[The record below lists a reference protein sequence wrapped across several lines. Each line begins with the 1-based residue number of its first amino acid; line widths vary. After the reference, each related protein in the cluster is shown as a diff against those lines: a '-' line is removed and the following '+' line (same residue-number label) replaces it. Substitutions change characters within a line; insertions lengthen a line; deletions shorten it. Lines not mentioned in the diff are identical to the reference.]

1 MSARTSTAST
11 RERVSAPPLSFPN
24 GAALRTL
31 QSTGGLISRAWNWF
45 RERQQAR
52 ADNRRLHVAATASLG
67 EKRFVA
73 VIEMDGLRFLVGG
86 GATNVVLLAELKGKE
101 PFAEL
106 LHETM
111 AGATDRPPTHTRR
124 RAAKPVMVPAME
136 QTEKRTARLRT
147 KPPMEA
153 AFGQVASMAAER
165 SAKPKAAAQAVGLA
179 NKASA
184 EPTSQT
190 AQPLQMPALKNRQ
203 KRNPRPTQALA
214 STQESVA
221 NIATRPEFRPEAPRS
236 VVANAVAEALPVSA
250 SEKIAKPVLVPPLSQ
265 PGKCKRMQATGKV
278 MRAALKPAISMAS
291 KRLGRPAQTRNES
304 PPEGATANRIVQSLF
319 EKSRR
324 QLRRVLSAIRT
335 MFCLSVLLAAPSAQA
350 SSWAVNASAKGINE
364 AQLLRASAALVVV
377 PMEPSSKPPD
387 ANELRITGLGGGSAQ
402 WTIVVLLTFLTLI
415 PSILICMT
423 PFARL
428 LIVFHFLRQALGL
441 QTTPSNQTLVGLA
454 VIMTFFLMQPIGESI
469 YKDAVVPLQA
479 GQITALDAL
488 ARGAIPMR
496 QFMAHYVREKDVA
509 LFIELAK
516 EPRPANVNDVS
527 FRVLL
532 PAYILSELKA
542 GFQIGA
548 VLFLPFLVVDMVV
561 ASITTSVG
569 MMQLPP
575 VVISTP
581 LKLLLFLMVDGWH
594 LLIGALMR
602 SFN

>member
-1 MSARTSTAST
+1 LR
-11 RERVSAPPLSFPN
+11 FPN
-24 GAALRTL
+24 AAALRTL
-31 QSTGGLISRAWNWF
+31 QTTGGLISRAWNWF

-52 ADNRRLHVAATASLG
+52 ADTRRLHVAATASLG

-101 PFAEL
+101 PFADL

-111 AGATDRPPTHTRR
+111 ADAAQKPPARSRR
-124 RAAKPVMVPAME
+124 QAAKPAMMPGVE
-136 QTEKRTARLRT
+136 QREKRTTRHRT

-153 AFGQVASMAAER
+153 ALGQVASMAAER
-165 SAKPKAAAQAVGLA
+165 PSKPKAVAQKVRPPQRVI
-179 NKASA
+179 A
-184 EPTSQT
+184 ELGSQT
-190 AQPLQMPALKNRQ
+190 AQPLQMPALKIRQ
-203 KRNPRPTQALA
+203 KRNPRLSQALA
-214 STQESVA
+214 STPESVGNSA
-221 NIATRPEFRPEAPRS
+221 ARPAFRSEAPRS
-236 VVANAVAEALPVSA
+236 VVANAVTEAFPILA
-250 SEKIAKPVLVPPLSQ
+250 SEEIAKPILVPPLSR
-265 PGKCKRMQATGKV
+265 PVKRKRMQAAGTA
-278 MRAALKPAISMAS
+278 MRAALRPAIDMAS
-291 KRLGRPAQTRNES
+291 KRIGRPTAARNES
-304 PPEGATANRIVQSLF
+304 PPERATAKKITEALF
-319 EKSRR
+319 KKSR
-324 QLRRVLSAIRT
+324 QQFRRVLSAIRT
-335 MFCLSVLLAAPSAQA
+335 MFCLSVFLAAPSAQA
-350 SSWAVNASAKGINE
+350 SSWAVNSGARGINA

-377 PMEPSSKPPD
+377 PMEPNSKPPE

-488 ARGAIPMR
+488 ARGAVPMR